1 MKSMKVIIISH
12 FAESLVNIR
21 GPMLAALVDA
31 GHRVTACAPGEDRGV
46 ITRLKELGVT
56 YETIALDPAGI
67 NPMKDLRSLLS
78 LTKLLRR
85 TCPEVV
91 LSYSTK
97 PIIYGSL
104 AAWLAGVPRRFS
116 LLQGLGI
123 AVSALT
129 VKQRVARTLVRKLY
143 RVSLARNHGVF
154 FENPDDLAFFVDS
167 KLVGDP
173 KQAIVLN
180 GAGVDLDHFREV
192 QPYTGHPVFLLVA
205 RLVREKGV
213 VEYVEAA
220 RILKSR
226 HPHAE
231 FHVIGALSSNPSRIS
246 EAQIKGWQQEGII
259 KYLGAVKD
267 VRPFIENAS
276 VVVLPSY
283 REGTPRAMLE
293 AMAMGR
299 PIVTTDV
306 PGCRETVV
314 EGENGFLVPVED
326 AVTLADAMERF
337 ILCPNLI
344 VYMGKLSR
352 KIAAEKYD
360 VQKVNATIM
369 RTMGLSGDVVPTE
382 VS

>member
-1 MKSMKVIIISH
+1 MKSMKVTIIGH
-12 FAESLVNIR
+12 FAESLINIR

-31 GHRVTACAPGEDRGV
+31 GHRVTACAPGEDKGV
-46 ITRLKELGVT
+46 IARLKELGVT
-56 YETIALDPAGI
+56 YEAIALDPAGTNLI
-67 NPMKDLRSLLS
+67 KDLRSLLS
-78 LTKLLRR
+78 LTRLLRR

-97 PIIYGSL
+97 PVIYGSL
-104 AAWLAGVPRRFS
+104 AAWLTGVPRRFS

-129 VKQRVARTLVRKLY
+129 VKQRVARALVRKLY

-167 KLVGDP
+167 RLVGDP
-173 KQAIVLN
+173 KQAILLN
-180 GAGVDLDHFREV
+180 GAGVDLDYFREV
-192 QPYTGHPVFLLVA
+192 QPYTERPVFLLIA
-205 RLVREKGV
+205 RLVIEKGV

-220 RILKSR
+220 RVLKSR
-226 HPHAE
+226 YPQAE
-231 FHVIGALSSNPSRIS
+231 FQVVGPLSSNPSRIS

-259 KYLGAVKD
+259 EYLGAVRD

-283 REGTPRAMLE
+283 REGTPRATLE

-326 AVTLADAMERF
+326 AVALADAMERF
-337 ILCPNLI
+337 ILCPNS
-344 VYMGKLSR
+344 VESMGKLSR

-360 VQKVNATIM
+360 VQKVNTIIT
-369 RTMGLSGDVVPTE
+369 RTMGLSGDVVPTD